1 MTTTSTYSAQPL
13 TPGTRTAGRP
23 APTAP
28 AAEAAAPKQS
38 IMTVQFGA
46 RVTQRDVLTVT
57 RQLSVMV
64 KAGISITQALENMAL
79 QTTNPKLQKL
89 LNQLYDDVEAGKP
102 FSEAVAAH
110 PKVFSPLYIHMI
122 QASELSGS
130 FSHILSRI
138 ADYLSQQLE
147 TRSQVIAAM
156 LYPIIIGTMAVLVT
170 IFMLIFILPK
180 FLVLFQGKEDMLP
193 LPTKMLLGLSW
204 SMTTFW
210 YLYLAGAAIVA
221 VGTVIFSKTD
231 TGHYFFDTLK
241 LNVPIFKKLFH
252 CLYLSRGL
260 KTMGE
265 LVNAGVPMLE
275 TLTVTSKVTGNIH
288 YRDLWM
294 QVRETVQQGQT
305 ISQTLLRSTLMP
317 RGVTQMI
324 SAGEESGNLAGVL
337 ADVSEF
343 YDRELKAV
351 IKASTA
357 VIEPVMIIAMGGVVG
372 FVASSIM
379 LPIFKM
385 SRLVK

>member
-1 MTTTSTYSAQPL
+1 
-13 TPGTRTAGRP
+13 
-23 APTAP
+23 
-28 AAEAAAPKQS
+28 
-38 IMTVQFGA
+38 
-46 RVTQRDVLTVT
+46 
-57 RQLSVMV
+57 MV
-64 KAGISITQALENMAL
+64 KAGISITQALENMAQ
-79 QTTNPKLQKL
+79 QTTNPKLAKL
-89 LNQLYDDVEAGKP
+89 LFQLYDDVEAGKP

-156 LYPIIIGTMAVLVT
+156 LYPMIIGVMAVLVT
-170 IFMLIFILPK
+170 IFMLTFILPQ
-180 FLVLFQGKEDMLP
+180 FLVFFEGKEDLLP
-193 LPTKMLLGLSW
+193 LPTTLLLGLSW

-210 YLYLAGAAIVA
+210 YFYIAGAIALAIGLV
-221 VGTVIFSKTD
+221 VFSRTD
-231 TGHYFFDTLK
+231 AGHYFFDTLK
-241 LNVPIFKKLFH
+241 LNVPVFKKLFH

-275 TLTVTSKVTGNIH
+275 TLNVTAKVTGNLH
-288 YRDLWM
+288 YRDLWL
-294 QVRETVQQGQT
+294 QVRDTVQQGQT

-324 SAGEESGNLAGVL
+324 SAGEESGSLANVL

-357 VIEPVMIIAMGGVVG
+357 VIEPLMIIVMGGVVG

-379 LPIFKM
+379 LPIFQL

>member
-1 MTTTSTYSAQPL
+1 MTTTPTYSAQPIV
-13 TPGTRTAGRP
+13 GSTR
-23 APTAP
+23 AP
-28 AAEAAAPKQS
+28 AAAPVQAAEPAAPRAS
-38 IMTVQFGA
+38 IMTVQLGA
-46 RVTQRDVLTVT
+46 RITQRDILTVT

-64 KAGISITQALENMAL
+64 KAGISITQALENMAQ
-79 QTTNPKLQKL
+79 QTTNPKLAKL
-89 LNQLYDDVEAGKP
+89 LFQLYDDVEAGKP

-156 LYPIIIGTMAVLVT
+156 LYPMIIGVMAVLVT
-170 IFMLIFILPK
+170 IFMLTFILPQ
-180 FLVLFQGKEDMLP
+180 FLVFFEGKEDLLP
-193 LPTKMLLGLSW
+193 LPTTLLLGLSW

-210 YLYLAGAAIVA
+210 YFYIAGAIALAIGLV
-221 VGTVIFSKTD
+221 VFSRTD
-231 TGHYFFDTLK
+231 AGHYFFDTLK
-241 LNVPIFKKLFH
+241 LNVPVFKKLFH

-275 TLTVTSKVTGNIH
+275 TLNVTAKVTGNLH
-288 YRDLWM
+288 YRDLWL
-294 QVRETVQQGQT
+294 QVRDTVQQGQT

-324 SAGEESGNLAGVL
+324 SAGEESGSLANVL

-357 VIEPVMIIAMGGVVG
+357 VIEPLMIIVMGGVVG

-379 LPIFKM
+379 LPIFQL

>member
-1 MTTTSTYSAQPL
+1 MTTTPTYSAQPIV
-13 TPGTRTAGRP
+13 GATRP
-23 APTAP
+23 P
-28 AAEAAAPKQS
+28 AAAPVQAAEPAAPKAS
-38 IMTVQFGA
+38 LMTVQLGA
-46 RVTQRDVLTVT
+46 RITQRDILAVT

-64 KAGISITQALENMAL
+64 KAGISITQALENMAQ
-79 QTTNPKLQKL
+79 QTTNPKLAWL
-89 LNQLYDDVEAGKP
+89 LYQLYDDVEAGKP

-110 PKVFSPLYIHMI
+110 PKVFSPLYVHMI

-156 LYPIIIGTMAVLVT
+156 LYPIIIGVMAVLVT
-170 IFMLIFILPK
+170 IFMLTFILPQ
-180 FLVLFQGKEDMLP
+180 FLVFFEGKEELLP
-193 LPTKMLLGLSW
+193 LPTKLLLGLSW

-210 YLYLAGAAIVA
+210 YFYVAGAVVLAIGLVM
-221 VGTVIFSKTD
+221 FSRTD
-231 TGHYFFDTLK
+231 AGRYCFDTLK
-241 LNVPIFKKLFH
+241 LNMPVFKKLFH

-275 TLTVTSKVTGNIH
+275 TLNVTAKVTGNLH
-288 YRDLWM
+288 YRDLWL
-294 QVRETVQQGQT
+294 QVRDTVQQGQT

-324 SAGEESGNLAGVL
+324 AAGEESGSLANVL
-337 ADVSEF
+337 ADVSDF

-357 VIEPVMIIAMGGVVG
+357 VIEPLMIIVMGGVVG

-379 LPIFKM
+379 LPIFQL